1 MNALTSVIVY
11 LTIGTIGGLI
21 GCRFKFPASAL
32 LGSCFAVMAFNLLW
46 RHGMQLPKTYTTV
59 IQILVGIMVGA
70 SFTPAIF
77 KNLGQVTIL
86 VVATTC
92 VLMIAGLGLAA
103 LFTWLGAM
111 DPATALLATSPGGDK
126 RIGPS
131 SHGNRGQPSLGL
143 HLPYSQNF
151 NGSDKHAPV
160 IRYYQTDVMNEKG
173 HPLRLYRFHKS
184 KSRVQFPL

>member
-111 DPATALLATSPGGDK
+111 DPATALLATSPGGISGLVPVATEIGANPPLVFICHIV
-126 RIGPS
+126 RILTVLISTPLL
-131 SHGNRGQPSLGL
+131 LGIIKQM
-143 HLPYSQNF
+143 S
-151 NGSDKHAPV
+151 
-160 IRYYQTDVMNEKG
+160 
-173 HPLRLYRFHKS
+173 
-184 KSRVQFPL
+184 